1 MPSASSSP
9 SRLPT
14 VPGAGQGR
22 ARRAGSLGRV
32 GLGLG
37 LVSLI
42 ASASASA
49 STPSLWESATLDG
62 EATARK
68 LRYDEAMHLGYELGR
83 TALSLDVNHGGD
95 DAVSPRERLV
105 ATNRA
110 LRAFQD
116 AALIDPNAAE
126 PHYYAALLLMY
137 GKLECQGCDF
147 DPQLA
152 TAAVAEIEAF
162 EARAPLDP
170 RLSVSMLT
178 KRAIYRTR
186 LAGTTKGDAARHHLE
201 AALADYRATLER
213 NVSTRVNS
221 EVVYGN
227 MAETLMMLGDV
238 EEAIEQYRQAV
249 RVRPSTSV
257 TLGLAVA
264 LDRDERGTE
273 ARALLRDLG
282 GPAIVEWEMSVSSGD
297 IFYVPEGEVFY
308 YRGLINEALGH
319 HAAAVQNYN
328 DFIASRAHPMFA
340 PRALANRDA
349 LRAKRP

>member
-1 MPSASSSP
+1 MPSPLRSSP
-9 SRLPT
+9 SLSSGPSRL
-14 VPGAGQGR
+14 R
-22 ARRAGSLGRV
+22 AV
-32 GLGLG
+32 LGLG
-37 LVSLI
+37 LISLL
-42 ASASASA
+42 ASASATASA
-49 STPSLWESATLDG
+49 SPSLWESATLDP
-62 EATARK
+62 EAAARK
-68 LRYDEAMHLGYELGR
+68 LRYDETMHLGYELGR
-83 TALSLDVNHGGD
+83 TALSLDVTHGGD
-95 DAVSPRERLV
+95 DAVSPRERLI
-105 ATNRA
+105 ATNRS

-116 AALIDPNAAE
+116 AALIDPSAAE
-126 PHYYAALLLMY
+126 PHYYAAMLLMY
-137 GKLECQGCDF
+137 GKIDCEGCDF

-152 TAAVAEIEAF
+152 ATAVAEIEAF

-170 RLSVSMLT
+170 RLSVNMLT

-186 LAGTTKGDAARHHLE
+186 LAGTTKGEASRRHLE

-213 NVSTRVNS
+213 NASARANS

-227 MAETLMMLGDV
+227 MAETLMMLGNV
-238 EEAIEQYRQAV
+238 EEAIEQYRQAL

-257 TLGLAVA
+257 TLGLAIA

-319 HAAAVQNYN
+319 NGAAIENY
-328 DFIASRAHPMFA
+328 DLFIKSRAHPLFA
-340 PRALANRDA
+340 PRAFANRDA
-349 LRAKRP
+349 LAKRP